1 MKHLLENWRKMLE
14 GDVSEIPTN
23 MNMADIYSLFKEN
36 LEDAAKGLKTIRNLF
51 KNQGGDLQNI
61 ERNIELLEAILYD
74 EDLKYDVENF

>member
-36 LEDAAKGLKTIRNLF
+36 LEDATKGLKTIRNLF